1 MNIEKPKAKSTSLLY
16 FRLGE
21 AIRLWQIVAGI
32 AIVLVVLQSVTIFTI
47 LPLKETTVKYVEFNS
62 SEDVYYRM
70 IPSSEL
76 TPDQKKTLV
85 RKALRKY
92 VYDRN
97 LKDDLTEKVR
107 VRDIRVMS
115 NKAVWEEFK
124 RQFTIMIEN
133 MDDVRRNV
141 QIVSDSQ
148 IAEGVHQIEFR
159 TEDERG
165 LETKVREYVATIGYD
180 LNEAMLSNVEEDHFN
195 PLGIVIKKYNVS
207 ERNVGTGETDEN

>member
-165 LETKVREYVATIGYD
+165 LETKVREYVATIGYE

-207 ERNVGTGETDEN
+207 ERNVGTGGTDEN